1 MFKLATA
8 GIAALALTLVASA
21 PTTVS
26 AAEFGFRIGNGFD
39 DCHEVHVD
47 YSLHCWRSK
56 HMHDH
61 HGAHDLANYLRSLG
75 CFVRIAHNGGH
86 YDVKYTCPRPRSK
99 YFHCDSEAHQFE
111 RTLRRLGFNAR
122 VHH

>member
-1 MFKLATA
+1 MFKLATTTVA
-8 GIAALALTLVASA
+8 VLALTLVASA
-21 PTTVS
+21 PKTAS
-26 AAEFGFRIGNGFD
+26 AAEFKFPGYGD

-47 YSLHCWRSK
+47 YSLNCWKSK

-61 HGAHDLANYLRSLG
+61 HGAHELANFLRSAG

-86 YDVKYTCPRPRSK
+86 YDVQYMCPRPRSK
-99 YFHCDSEAHQFE
+99 YFHCDSDAHQFE
-111 RTLRRLGFNAR
+111 RSLRRLGFDAR